1 MYVHVYCCVCVYPF
15 KMYAS
20 SLLGMLRQSTM
31 FSVSFRV
38 ASISKDSHL
47 DHADALPLIWNILL
61 FASFVKFCVDLW
73 MGNIEASS
81 LSSLPSNES
90 KIFT

>member
-1 MYVHVYCCVCVYPF
+1 
-15 KMYAS
+15 MYAS

-47 DHADALPLIWNILL
+47 DHAALPIIWSILL

-73 MGNIEASS
+73 MGKIEASS
-81 LSSLPSNES
+81 FSSLPSNES